1 MVRERV
7 AASAENS
14 VVTWATAYEQA
25 ASQAVY
31 CQTFPTLL
39 SVPMEKVSTQTSSP
53 GYWATT

>member
-1 MVRERV
+1 VVRKRA

-31 CQTFPTLL
+31 CQTFPTPL
-39 SVPMEKVSTQTSSP
+39 SFPR
-53 GYWATT
+53 